1 MKRRYMK
8 STKIVLLIIASFL
21 LFSSCG
27 IPTYLYIDNNGVSID
42 NERTGLT
49 YSVTV
54 TLTDDS
60 MAELID
66 KNTTPS
72 IKLFY
77 AYSTSLTESA
87 QQVPNSIITL
97 DKART
102 EFNSL
107 YRNSNNGRAF
117 SIGSNSAPALYLK
130 RKDANT
136 TSILSS
142 INRFDYESDTEI
154 DALVLGTF
162 SMRTDNTPD
171 DVGFSFNGAP
181 LMDFPIPISSFVNT
195 LEGWQATFT
204 LIIDSNGEHTQIL
217 LTTPTNDEF
226 YLGDYQK
233 KRFLGN
239 SSTKES
245 FRNRLLEEDEETFE
259 ILIDEIDG
267 PSPYIY
273 IHLWASLFAGQGDFN
288 NIVWSELQYIDEVEL
303 YNETP

>member
-8 STKIVLLIIASFL
+8 STKLILLIIASFL
-21 LFSSCG
+21 LFFSCG

-42 NERTGLT
+42 NQRTGLT

-60 MAELID
+60 MVELID

-87 QQVPNSIITL
+87 KQVPNSIITL

-107 YRNSNNGRAF
+107 YRNNNNGRAF

-130 RKDANT
+130 RKDDN
-136 TSILSS
+136 ILSS
-142 INRFDYESDTEI
+142 INRFDYESDTQI

-162 SMRTDNTPD
+162 SMRTDNTLD

-181 LMDFPIPISSFVNT
+181 EMDFPIPIDAFVNT

-204 LIIDSNGEHTQIL
+204 LIINSNGDYTEIQ

-233 KRFLGN
+233 LRFIGN
-239 SSTKES
+239 TSLKEDLS
-245 FRNRLLEEDEETFE
+245 ARLVDEDEETFE

-267 PSPYIY
+267 PSPYMY
-273 IHLWASLFAGQGDFN
+273 IHLWASLFAGEGDFN
-288 NIVWSELQYIDEVEL
+288 NIVWSELQYIDEIEL
-303 YNETP
+303 YNKTQ